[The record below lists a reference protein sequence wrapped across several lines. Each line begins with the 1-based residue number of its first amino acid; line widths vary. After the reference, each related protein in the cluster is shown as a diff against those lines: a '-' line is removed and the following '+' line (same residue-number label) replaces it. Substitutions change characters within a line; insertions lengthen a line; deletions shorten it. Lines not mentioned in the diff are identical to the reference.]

1 MIAYDYATDV
11 QPLLPAGSVLHFI
24 AWHNNTESNKLNPDP
39 DTWVGYGQRSIDD
52 MSHAWVTYY
61 PLSEEEFK
69 QQLAERNAKVVAN
82 PSGRTRE

>member
-1 MIAYDYATDV
+1 
-11 QPLLPAGSVLHFI
+11 
-24 AWHNNTESNKLNPDP
+24 
-39 DTWVGYGQRSIDD
+39 
-52 MSHAWVTYY
+52 VTYY